1 MTNIASKLFCILPLL
16 FALLVTGMIVPGT
29 AQEHP
34 PFDNPKSKEES
45 KECIEEIE
53 RKQARIKEE
62 MRKIK
67 KMIKRNR

>member
-1 MTNIASKLFCILPLL
+1 
-16 FALLVTGMIVPGT
+16 MIVPGT